1 MPEAGENPDSSAAP
15 AATSPG
21 EETREKDSS
30 SAGESSSA
38 NNNSESATN
47 KKVKKKV
54 TIVEENNNNG
64 KDEEEEDKVLVGQA
78 PKVKINLRTN
88 RVRELDSADGLSS
101 QDESSVQAS
110 SDQKKVQQPIY
121 KVGRSLSV
129 QKDLGCFFVVHFFS
143 FCQIAR
149 AEGGNKRMERMEA
162 AFASSSSSPS
172 SIVGRVS

>member
-21 EETREKDSS
+21 EETKEKDSS

-38 NNNSESATN
+38 NNNSESAT

-54 TIVEENNNNG
+54 TIVEDNNNNG

-101 QDESSVQAS
+101 QDESSAQAS

-121 KVGRSLSV
+121 KVGRRLSV

-162 AFASSSSSPS
+162 AFASSSSSSPS